1 MKKLI
6 ALLIASTSA
15 LSMFAYALSAEKEAK
30 IQTATETIMDYLLV
44 QPREVANSVL
54 LLLKGYQQQFATA
67 GESEKLY
74 IVTSLLEQLTPF
86 ATCVHA
92 GGTWLVEV
100 RECEQISAD
109 TCRSMGWVFE
119 ECASSCRHSGS
130 EICTL
135 QCVPVCSMNTT
146 LIPEITTERT
156 MRISVGATQTACLNS
171 NNQSVSCLLI
181 RPEGQV
187 GWTLMPEEIQ
197 GFNRTPGFVYE
208 LDALVTTDG
217 TYHYLNTISSEVD
230 LSVCDSYFDGCNTC
244 TVTHGEL
251 AGCTRKY
258 CSAPTAPRCLD
269 IIK

>member
-109 TCRSMGWVFE
+109 TCRSMG
-119 ECASSCRHSGS
+119 
-130 EICTL
+130 
-135 QCVPVCSMNTT
+135 
-146 LIPEITTERT
+146 
-156 MRISVGATQTACLNS
+156 
-171 NNQSVSCLLI
+171 
-181 RPEGQV
+181 
-187 GWTLMPEEIQ
+187 
-197 GFNRTPGFVYE
+197 
-208 LDALVTTDG
+208 
-217 TYHYLNTISSEVD
+217 
-230 LSVCDSYFDGCNTC
+230 
-244 TVTHGEL
+244 
-251 AGCTRKY
+251 
-258 CSAPTAPRCLD
+258 
-269 IIK
+269 